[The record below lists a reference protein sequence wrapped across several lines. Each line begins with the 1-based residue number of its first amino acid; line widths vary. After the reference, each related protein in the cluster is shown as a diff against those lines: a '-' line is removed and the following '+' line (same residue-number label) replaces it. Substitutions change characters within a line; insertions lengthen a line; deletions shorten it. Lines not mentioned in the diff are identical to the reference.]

1 MGKSLIDPE
10 FPELEIGIFVIIY
23 EAGKPIDSGIIRDI
37 NTEHHTIDFQSA
49 SYPDKPKSTFV
60 FNYDLDVWF
69 PTFEGPDGRQCYNP
83 TGTFFLIQ
91 EDTRRVPLVP
101 KISPQS

>member
-1 MGKSLIDPE
+1 MGRYSAYLA
-10 FPELEIGIFVIIY
+10 FPKLEIGIFVIIY
-23 EAGKPIDSGIIRDI
+23 EAGKPIDSGIIQAVNIYR
-37 NTEHHTIDFQSA
+37 NTIDFKSA
-49 SYPDKPKSTFV
+49 SYPDKPISTFV

-83 TGTFFLIQ
+83 TGTFFLID